1 MINPGPENS
10 RKLGLSFA
18 VWNLDSLPA
27 RDYARIPLIESFQ
40 SIFDF
45 DIFGV
50 CESFLNNTTPNED
63 IFIQGFSADPFRA
76 DKPINIRNGGV
87 CLYFKEHLPIKERK
101 DLEIIPETVVAEIN
115 LNRKKVFFVLSYC
128 RPNLSSAEYNLYT
141 KSLENIYESIVKE
154 KPSITIL
161 AGDFNA
167 RSPIFWENDIEN
179 QEGRSFSNF
188 LMSNNLDELLN
199 EPTHIRNDG
208 SQSCIDLSCT
218 DQSNIFLES
227 GVLPSLDPHSKHNII
242 HGSLSLFSPCP
253 PPYKR
258 KVWDFR
264 SAKTNLIQT
273 EISNTAWEVLFRG
286 LNPNE
291 MTRIFTD
298 KLFSIFTR
306 HIKNKIITCNDKDAP
321 WITPAVKNAI
331 RRNNRVYRKWVKR
344 GRNEDCHEHVRVTQN
359 LTNKLIREAKRSY
372 LEKLGQKLS
381 DPTTGQKTFWTAF
394 KRLSNKKKS
403 QTFLLFTKMVDTS
416 PTFIISLIS
425 LMNTLLNNVQ
435 LLTMEVFYQISFLK
449 RKNLYFILL
458 YQKIN

>member
-1 MINPGPENS
+1 M
-10 RKLGLSFA
+10 
-18 VWNLDSLPA
+18 
-27 RDYARIPLIESFQ
+27 
-40 SIFDF
+40 
-45 DIFGV
+45 
-50 CESFLNNTTPNED
+50 
-63 IFIQGFSADPFRA
+63 
-76 DKPINIRNGGV
+76 
-87 CLYFKEHLPIKERK
+87 
-101 DLEIIPETVVAEIN
+101 
-115 LNRKKVFFVLSYC
+115 
-128 RPNLSSAEYNLYT
+128 
-141 KSLENIYESIVKE
+141 
-154 KPSITIL
+154 

-167 RSPIFWENDIEN
+167 RFPIFWENDIEN

-208 SQSCIDLSCT
+208 SQSCIDLICT
-218 DQSNIFLES
+218 DQPNLFLES

-264 SAKTNLIQT
+264 SAKTNLIQS

-458 YQKIN
+458 YQKIK